1 MQSSDQDVTPSKPTG
16 LASCTKAVVVHP
28 TATAISEDDE
38 PDTLTEAEEIDDDL
52 EYSTSSMDTLVP
64 VSLYS
69 LLWIPLTNYTSI
81 QVTIL
86 STTTAATTVATA
98 STPRLGVRSLPPN
111 VQRSFS
117 NDFVPY
123 IITKMGCSAS
133 PWSNLDADTVQ
144 GHVNFIYSGHD
155 YAVEHG
161 NAFHSSVSLC
171 VYCQTVHKISTYLQS
186 NSCIMTFQ
194 NKIGCTVLTNV

>member
-1 MQSSDQDVTPSKPTG
+1 MESLMQSSDQDVTPSKPTG

-81 QVTIL
+81 QVTIS

-98 STPRLGVRSLPPN
+98 STPRLGVQSLPPN
-111 VQRSFS
+111 MQ
-117 NDFVPY
+117 
-123 IITKMGCSAS
+123 
-133 PWSNLDADTVQ
+133 
-144 GHVNFIYSGHD
+144 
-155 YAVEHG
+155 
-161 NAFHSSVSLC
+161 
-171 VYCQTVHKISTYLQS
+171 
-186 NSCIMTFQ
+186 
-194 NKIGCTVLTNV
+194 